1 MPISHV
7 ERWER
12 LAGVGALAETFLDNM
27 AAPPAKEKGEL
38 LVVSADGKG
47 IAVLRR
53 ELEKRPVFLESERRG
68 NRQMATLACV
78 YSVDRFARTAED
90 VGGSVVEHLLSDA

>member
-12 LAGVGALAETFLDNM
+12 LAGVGAQVGTFLDNL

-38 LVVSADGKG
+38 LVASADGEG
-47 IAVLRR
+47 AAVLRR
-53 ELEKRPVFLESERRG
+53 DS
-68 NRQMATLACV
+68 RQMATLACV
-78 YSVDRFARTAED
+78 YSVDRFARTPED
-90 VGGSVVEHLLSDA
+90 VGGSVVEHLLSDAGW